1 MVLLYAVLFIII
13 VILAPPLYALPA
25 SLSLKRGHRPG
36 LKPRT
41 LAMAAAQLKDTGL
54 VGYELV
60 EAARSL
66 VEGRMLYCRRNG
78 FDSYFKAFERGYGY
92 CQQQAYALVHLLKE
106 LGFDARVVHAFRNR
120 FPDGGT
126 EAHAWVQ
133 VSVNGQRQW
142 VDTLF
147 YDQES
152 RAISFEPVTKV
163 RTYTPAFRT
172 VAGWGSLAVN
182 AHRYY
187 LTGRD

>member
-1 MVLLYAVLFIII
+1 M
-13 VILAPPLYALPA
+13 PPA
-25 SLSLKRGHRPG
+25 SISLKRGRRPG
-36 LKPRT
+36 IRSLT
-41 LAMAAAQLKDTGL
+41 LAAAAAQLKDTGL

-66 VEGRMLYCRRNG
+66 VAERMVYCRRNS
-78 FDSYFKAFERGYGY
+78 FDGYAKAFERGYGC
-92 CQQQAYALVHLLKE
+92 CQQHAYALVHLLKE
-106 LGFDARVVHAFRNR
+106 LGFDARVVHTFRNR
-120 FPDGGT
+120 FLDDKT

-133 VSVNGQRQW
+133 VSVNGQWQW

-152 RAISFEPVTKV
+152 RAIRFEPVTKV
-163 RTYTPAFRT
+163 RTYSPAFRI